1 MAKIA
6 DDSAALLAAARER
19 GNKEIGATVIAPG
32 LDHFTAYVVLIS
44 SALELGKLIQTEER
58 DLKVIDAHHQIE
70 MSRIN
75 AAFREVEGAM
85 MADFQRDGS
94 LRDKT
99 FESIN
104 LLIAAG
110 QHEIALKFYE
120 RLMDGFKRG
129 ALETIIE
136 HRNKIA
142 SESNA
147 RLKLK

>member
-1 MAKIA
+1 MTDIFRDNAT
-6 DDSAALLAAARER
+6 LLESARER
-19 GNKEIGATVIAPG
+19 GSRAMGATVIPPG
-32 LDHFTAYVVLIS
+32 LDHFTAYVGLIG

-58 DLKVIDAHHQIE
+58 DLKVIGAHHEIE
-70 MSRIN
+70 VTKIN
-75 AAFREVEGAM
+75 AAFKEVEGAM
-85 MADFQRDGS
+85 LADFQRDDS

-110 QHEIALKFYE
+110 QHDIALKFYE

-136 HRNKIA
+136 HRNHIA